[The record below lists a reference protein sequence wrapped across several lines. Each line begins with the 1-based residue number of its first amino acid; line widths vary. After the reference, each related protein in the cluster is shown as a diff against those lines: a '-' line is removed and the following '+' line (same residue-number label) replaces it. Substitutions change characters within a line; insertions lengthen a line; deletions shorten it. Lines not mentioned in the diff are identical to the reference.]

1 MRIGLRGRRRA
12 QRGLWLWMACTLLL
26 QALPTVRADPWV
38 VQPTGVATSLKH
50 IDLIR
55 WAHCAPP
62 LQQPCLSSNSGCHCL
77 TVGVGVTLVL
87 RSEQGWAVGEANTVL
102 YTEDG
107 GSTWAPQHTTALNS
121 TVWWSCS
128 FGAGTGGAWGWLA
141 GSDGRLAST
150 TDGGDSWTLHAPA
163 PSTAL
168 FSIHVRTRSPPQRT
182 PHRVA
187 LGCSGVSAN
196 ACACC
201 EGVCSLLRSVSPH
214 ASPGK
219 GHILR
224 ACVRV
229 CVSQLM
235 HRFVFDSAPHRNMTR
250 AAHIILCVCSASTA
264 TATSAGGMAHSG

>member
-1 MRIGLRGRRRA
+1 VPRPCNNLVCPLTA
-12 QRGLWLWMACTLLL
+12 DA
-26 QALPTVRADPWV
+26 TVSPSV
-38 VQPTGVATSLKH
+38 S
-50 IDLIR
+50 
-55 WAHCAPP
+55 